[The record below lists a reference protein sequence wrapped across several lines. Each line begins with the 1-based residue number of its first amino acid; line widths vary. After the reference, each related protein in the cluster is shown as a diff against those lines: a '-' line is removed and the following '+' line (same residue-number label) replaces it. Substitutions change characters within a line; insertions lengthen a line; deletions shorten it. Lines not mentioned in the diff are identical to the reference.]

1 MNQSVQD
8 VFIIVKQWNVK
19 HVYVQLYS
27 TWTVVWVTAWIQ
39 LAALLKINNLSLVRN
54 ASKYREWHRFE
65 TKKLKQSKK
74 KIHFDE
80 NVLIN
85 QNIWEFSCGIIFT
98 RCMFQLVYYKKPFHN
113 FRNPHTSQN
122 WAKPAITVSAITDS
136 ILQSHQ
142 IQF

>member
-39 LAALLKINNLSLVRN
+39 LAALLKINDLSLVRN

-74 KIHFDE
+74 KFILMKMYLSIKTSGNLVVE
-80 NVLIN
+80 SSLRAAC
-85 QNIWEFSCGIIFT
+85 FSWCIIRSPFITSET
-98 RCMFQLVYYKKPFHN
+98 RTPPKTGPNRLSLF
-113 FRNPHTSQN
+113 
-122 WAKPAITVSAITDS
+122 
-136 ILQSHQ
+136 LQ
-142 IQF
+142 